1 MCVYT
6 YNIILYIFISCHS
19 NIQREK
25 ERIEASI
32 KRQDDKT
39 REQVEER
46 HHQRERERTA
56 RESEMDVPRRDRDS
70 TSNERNDKLVLFISI
85 VTYNSYY
92 II

>member
-1 MCVYT
+1 MCVYA
-6 YNIILYIFISCHS
+6 YILYLFISCHS

-46 HHQRERERTA
+46 HHQRERDA

-70 TSNERNDKLVLFISI
+70 TSNEKNKLVLFISI